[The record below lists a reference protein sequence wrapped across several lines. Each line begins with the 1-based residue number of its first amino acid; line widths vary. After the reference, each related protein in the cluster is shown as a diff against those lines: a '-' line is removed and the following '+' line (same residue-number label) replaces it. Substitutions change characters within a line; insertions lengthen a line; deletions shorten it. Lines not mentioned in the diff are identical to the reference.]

1 MQTKTFTTKECI
13 SKPLNVIQ
21 HFLVENNNQ
30 ELQKYFENKFT
41 SKEDFKQVNK
51 IPECSLV
58 RFRAMVQNN
67 NFDYEIYMSK
77 FEIIDQNGNK
87 KTKFCKYSDEFEQ
100 DIGGEFHNPDT
111 IDTSSSSSSNSFDE
125 RQLYYCVSVPGE
137 SSWNLH
143 EEHIDTSLEANLN
156 LNNSDDQKTSRDNRM
171 SDDEMK
177 KVSAKFPFPNENHV
191 GAIVKIYESENML
204 KVTDVVEFIG
214 VFNHPRNIPEDNSLG
229 VDVDDPTK
237 LIRVPSIHAIFY
249 RNLHPSGNP
258 NLSSNIITHLT
269 PELKVNILSIRKFL
283 IQYISSVFNGDAL
296 VAEFVLLQLLSRTFS
311 RHNGIS
317 LVGKLVLNISNLPKC
332 KVTSTEQQ
340 QHPNIKLKHDN
351 DFAKNIATMLSSLL
365 PKYHD
370 LPLTLSSLNTNYY
383 YPRSDHVLDSGV
395 FQVSN
400 GTWFLIDETV
410 LDEGKLNT
418 NDDDTANLNLF
429 EGEEK
434 DEEVLLKFR
443 NFISIQRY
451 SDYTIPENVS
461 EYIQKDFLSQ
471 RQRQSQRSSNND
483 NKLFLSSEDFMLR
496 MTLARLIA
504 LSFGAEE
511 LTIDL
516 WNYTQKLD
524 DERKLRIEQFK
535 SLAKRI

>member
-13 SKPLNVIQ
+13 SKPLDVIQ
-21 HFLVENNNQ
+21 HFL
-30 ELQKYFENKFT
+30 
-41 SKEDFKQVNK
+41 DK

-87 KTKFCKYSDEFEQ
+87 KAKFCKYSDEFEQ
-100 DIGGEFHNPDT
+100 DIGGEFHNPD
-111 IDTSSSSSSNSFDE
+111 IINTSSLSSSNSFDE

-143 EEHIDTSLEANLN
+143 EEHIDTSLEESTANLN
-156 LNNSDDQKTSRDNRM
+156 LNNSDDEKTSRDDRM

-191 GAIVKIYESENML
+191 GAIVKIYENENML

-214 VFNHPRNIPEDNSLG
+214 VFNHPRYYNYNSLG

-237 LIRVPSIHAIFY
+237 LVRVPSIHAIFY

-269 PELKVNILSIRKFL
+269 PELKVNVLSIRKFL

-395 FQVSN
+395 FQVRVNNFQVLNEIINDQKLRYNYPFYNFELETDIGIITLSN
-400 GTWFLIDETV
+400 SKSLLPFDCTIP
-410 LDEGKLNT
+410 LNLKFE
-418 NDDDTANLNLF
+418 DDDTANLNLF

-471 RQRQSQRSSNND
+471 RQRQSQRPSNND

-496 MTLARLIA
+496 MTLAR
-504 LSFGAEE
+504 
-511 LTIDL
+511 
-516 WNYTQKLD
+516 
-524 DERKLRIEQFK
+524 
-535 SLAKRI
+535 